1 MKLCTYCISYIV
13 NVIIYTKQNLLSV
26 LTYDNNDLQGYITTF
41 KYNLKV
47 FNLYTESL
55 QNAPLFTFLK
65 NKMDF
70 QIIQIPLYSF

>member
-1 MKLCTYCISYIV
+1 M